1 MTIRM
6 DEGAAELLDTL
17 HRAGYAAYVVGGCV
31 RDSLLGLT
39 PHDWDLCTSALPQ
52 QVMELFGAQRCIPTG
67 LQHGTVTVKQSG
79 ALYEITTFRT
89 EGTYTDGRHPDE
101 VHFVPDVREDLA
113 RRDFTIN
120 AMAYNEKEG
129 LVDPFG
135 GQADLQSGI
144 VRAVGVPRQRFTED
158 ALRIL
163 RLYRFA
169 ARFGF
174 AIDPPTA
181 QAAQELCAHLDCVSV
196 ERIEEELAKLLTAPA
211 PAAYLDKKILLV
223 ILPELSSEALA
234 AAKPVVDA
242 CPAGEQALPIRLAAL
257 LLAVSFALSGCS
269 LVKNIGGS
277 SAAGTK
283 TITRPAVE
291 SAELQFTHPAAGEPV
306 AVFDTTAGVFRAVLF
321 PEQAPQAYDNF
332 VGLVQAGYYN
342 GLTVTRVEQDFV
354 VEAGQGADGK
364 GTTIWNGSRYPAEA
378 TDKLHHYSGALC
390 MAADSSGK
398 CASVFYIM
406 STLPGGDSITQELTD
421 QMNSAG
427 YRAEVVSA
435 YQTAGGAPYLDYT
448 DTVLGQ
454 VYEGMDVVDT
464 IAQAAVDENQK
475 PTETITINSVS
486 IETYQAQ

>member
-1 MTIRM
+1 MFFAQKMHDKFSRISLSLPGQKYAILNSVHLPRA
-6 DEGAAELLDTL
+6 GELL
-17 HRAGYAAYVVGGCV
+17 
-31 RDSLLGLT
+31 S
-39 PHDWDLCTSALPQ
+39 
-52 QVMELFGAQRCIPTG
+52 E
-67 LQHGTVTVKQSG
+67 
-79 ALYEITTFRT
+79 YE
-89 EGTYTDGRHPDE
+89 
-101 VHFVPDVREDLA
+101 
-113 RRDFTIN
+113 RRDLFMNKTR
-120 AMAYNEKEG
+120 
-129 LVDPFG
+129 V
-135 GQADLQSGI
+135 
-144 VRAVGVPRQRFTED
+144 
-158 ALRIL
+158 
-163 RLYRFA
+163 
-169 ARFGF
+169 
-174 AIDPPTA
+174 
-181 QAAQELCAHLDCVSV
+181 
-196 ERIEEELAKLLTAPA
+196 
-211 PAAYLDKKILLV
+211 
-223 ILPELSSEALA
+223 
-234 AAKPVVDA
+234 
-242 CPAGEQALPIRLAAL
+242 RLAAL

-277 SAAGTK
+277 SGAGTK

-291 SAELQFTHPAAGEPV
+291 SAELQFTHPAAGKPV
-306 AVFDTTAGVFRAVLF
+306 AVFDTTAGVFRAMLF

-354 VEAGQGADGK
+354 VEAGQGTDGK

-390 MAADSSGK
+390 MAADSSGQ
-398 CASVFYIM
+398 CASVFCIM
-406 STLPGGDSITQELTD
+406 STLPGEDSVTQELTD

>member
-1 MTIRM
+1 MRALKKIM
-6 DEGAAELLDTL
+6 AALALTAVL
-17 HRAGYAAYVVGGCV
+17 AGCSAHNILSSIQGG
-31 RDSLLGLT
+31 
-39 PHDWDLCTSALPQ
+39 
-52 QVMELFGAQRCIPTG
+52 
-67 LQHGTVTVKQSG
+67 K
-79 ALYEITTFRT
+79 
-89 EGTYTDGRHPDE
+89 
-101 VHFVPDVREDLA
+101 
-113 RRDFTIN
+113 
-120 AMAYNEKEG
+120 
-129 LVDPFG
+129 
-135 GQADLQSGI
+135 AD
-144 VRAVGVPRQRFTED
+144 
-158 ALRIL
+158 
-163 RLYRFA
+163 
-169 ARFGF
+169 
-174 AIDPPTA
+174 TA
-181 QAAQELCAHLDCVSV
+181 QTVS
-196 ERIEEELAKLLTAPA
+196 
-211 PAAYLDKKILLV
+211 
-223 ILPELSSEALA
+223 
-234 AAKPVVDA
+234 
-242 CPAGEQALPIRLAAL
+242 
-257 LLAVSFALSGCS
+257 
-269 LVKNIGGS
+269 
-277 SAAGTK
+277 
-283 TITRPAVE
+283 RPAVE

-306 AVFDTTAGVFRAVLF
+306 AVFDTTAGVFKAVLF

-435 YQTAGGAPYLDYT
+435 YQTVGGAPYLDYT

-475 PTETITINSVS
+475 PTEMITINSVS

>member
-1 MTIRM
+1 MNKTR
-6 DEGAAELLDTL
+6 
-17 HRAGYAAYVVGGCV
+17 V
-31 RDSLLGLT
+31 
-39 PHDWDLCTSALPQ
+39 
-52 QVMELFGAQRCIPTG
+52 
-67 LQHGTVTVKQSG
+67 
-79 ALYEITTFRT
+79 
-89 EGTYTDGRHPDE
+89 
-101 VHFVPDVREDLA
+101 
-113 RRDFTIN
+113 
-120 AMAYNEKEG
+120 
-129 LVDPFG
+129 
-135 GQADLQSGI
+135 
-144 VRAVGVPRQRFTED
+144 
-158 ALRIL
+158 
-163 RLYRFA
+163 
-169 ARFGF
+169 
-174 AIDPPTA
+174 
-181 QAAQELCAHLDCVSV
+181 
-196 ERIEEELAKLLTAPA
+196 
-211 PAAYLDKKILLV
+211 
-223 ILPELSSEALA
+223 
-234 AAKPVVDA
+234 
-242 CPAGEQALPIRLAAL
+242 RLAAL

-269 LVKNIGGS
+269 LVKNIGS
-277 SAAGTK
+277 SGAGTK

-291 SAELQFTHPAAGEPV
+291 SAELQFTHPAAGDTI
-306 AVFDTTAGVFRAVLF
+306 AVFDTVLF

-354 VEAGQGADGK
+354 VEAGQGTDGK

-390 MAADSSGK
+390 MAADSSGQ

>member
-1 MTIRM
+1 MRALKKIM
-6 DEGAAELLDTL
+6 AA
-17 HRAGYAAYVVGGCV
+17 
-31 RDSLLGLT
+31 
-39 PHDWDLCTSALPQ
+39 
-52 QVMELFGAQRCIPTG
+52 
-67 LQHGTVTVKQSG
+67 
-79 ALYEITTFRT
+79 
-89 EGTYTDGRHPDE
+89 
-101 VHFVPDVREDLA
+101 LA
-113 RRDFTIN
+113 
-120 AMAYNEKEG
+120 
-129 LVDPFG
+129 
-135 GQADLQSGI
+135 
-144 VRAVGVPRQRFTED
+144 
-158 ALRIL
+158 
-163 RLYRFA
+163 
-169 ARFGF
+169 
-174 AIDPPTA
+174 
-181 QAAQELCAHLDCVSV
+181 
-196 ERIEEELAKLLTAPA
+196 LTAVLA
-211 PAAYLDKKILLV
+211 GCSADNI
-223 ILPELSSEALA
+223 LSSIQGGKADT
-234 AAKPVVDA
+234 V
-242 CPAGEQALPIRLAAL
+242 QT
-257 LLAVSFALSGCS
+257 VS
-269 LVKNIGGS
+269 
-277 SAAGTK
+277 
-283 TITRPAVE
+283 RPAVE

-435 YQTAGGAPYLDYT
+435 YQTVGGAPYLDYT

>member
-1 MTIRM
+1 MNKTR
-6 DEGAAELLDTL
+6 
-17 HRAGYAAYVVGGCV
+17 V
-31 RDSLLGLT
+31 
-39 PHDWDLCTSALPQ
+39 
-52 QVMELFGAQRCIPTG
+52 
-67 LQHGTVTVKQSG
+67 
-79 ALYEITTFRT
+79 
-89 EGTYTDGRHPDE
+89 
-101 VHFVPDVREDLA
+101 
-113 RRDFTIN
+113 
-120 AMAYNEKEG
+120 
-129 LVDPFG
+129 
-135 GQADLQSGI
+135 
-144 VRAVGVPRQRFTED
+144 
-158 ALRIL
+158 
-163 RLYRFA
+163 
-169 ARFGF
+169 
-174 AIDPPTA
+174 
-181 QAAQELCAHLDCVSV
+181 
-196 ERIEEELAKLLTAPA
+196 
-211 PAAYLDKKILLV
+211 
-223 ILPELSSEALA
+223 
-234 AAKPVVDA
+234 
-242 CPAGEQALPIRLAAL
+242 RLAAL

-277 SAAGTK
+277 SGAGTK

-406 STLPGGDSITQELTD
+406 STLPGGDSVTQELTD

-454 VYEGMDVVDT
+454 VYEGMDAAGAAARLRAEGVRPDVVCVDPPRKGLAEDVVDT